1 MLVNV
6 PFFSSKYKG
15 KVSFPKLLNV
25 HTFSIPQS
33 FILNDFWR
41 IDHCT
46 DWWLLDTFMKT
57 IPWNQKQINLTILC
71 FRITWSFLS
80 MRTGLKWFKTIS
92 CQWEQVWTGLRLSLV
107 RENRFKL
114 VSDYLLSMRTGLN
127 WELSLGWSNRTSP
140 WGPRYNCKP
149 WEPKHKQKYNY
160 EALHC
165 EEKGPIQMRNRK
177 TTVRQ

>member
-6 PFFSSKYKG
+6 SFFSSKYKG
-15 KVSFPKLLNV
+15 KVSFPELLNV
-25 HTFSIPQS
+25 HTFSIPQVIY
-33 FILNDFWR
+33 FQWFLKNWPLY
-41 IDHCT
+41 
-46 DWWLLDTFMKT
+46 WLVTSGYIHENNSRKSET
-57 IPWNQKQINLTILC
+57 KINLTILC

-80 MRTGLKWFKTIS
+80 MRTGLNWFKTIS

-149 WEPKHKQKYNY
+149 WEPKHKQ
-160 EALHC
+160 
-165 EEKGPIQMRNRK
+165 
-177 TTVRQ
+177 